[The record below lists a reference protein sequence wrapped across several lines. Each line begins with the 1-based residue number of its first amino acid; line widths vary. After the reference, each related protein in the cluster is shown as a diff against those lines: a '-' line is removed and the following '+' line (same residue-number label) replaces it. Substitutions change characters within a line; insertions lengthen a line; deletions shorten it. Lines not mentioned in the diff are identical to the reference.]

1 MREERAK
8 SDQVVAKIAGRQHG
22 VVSAAQLGP
31 AGIDKDAVTRRVKA
45 CRLHRIHRGVYAVGH
60 PRLTFEGRCMAAVLA
75 LGEGAVVSH
84 QSAAALWG
92 MLKPH
97 SGPIHVSVIGDGGR
111 RKRRGIH
118 VHRSHSLIAGVTIRR
133 KGIAVTKP
141 ARTLQ
146 DLRRTVPQPVY
157 RRAVRRALDL
167 RLIRSDQVSEPDLT
181 RSELERLFLGIC
193 RRHRLP
199 QPEVNARLGPYE
211 VDFLWRDR
219 ALVVETDGFRHHSDR
234 AAFESDRVRDA
245 DVQRFG
251 SRVLRFTY
259 RQVTEDRTS
268 VVAALRD
275 LLGERPLTPNL

>member
-1 MREERAK
+1 
-8 SDQVVAKIAGRQHG
+8 
-22 VVSAAQLGP
+22 
-31 AGIDKDAVTRRVKA
+31 
-45 CRLHRIHRGVYAVGH
+45 
-60 PRLTFEGRCMAAVLA
+60 MAAVFA

-111 RKRRGIH
+111 RKRRGIQ
-118 VHRSHSLIAGVTIRR
+118 VHRSHSLVAGVTTRR

-181 RSELERLFLGIC
+181 RSELERLSW
-193 RRHRLP
+193 
-199 QPEVNARLGPYE
+199 A
-211 VDFLWRDR
+211 
-219 ALVVETDGFRHHSDR
+219 S
-234 AAFESDRVRDA
+234 AAATAFPSPR
-245 DVQRFG
+245 
-251 SRVLRFTY
+251 
-259 RQVTEDRTS
+259 
-268 VVAALRD
+268 
-275 LLGERPLTPNL
+275 

>member
-1 MREERAK
+1 MRPGGRANRGSTARRCERCA
-8 SDQVVAKIAGRQHG
+8 VASCPDRRQGDHRRTKAG
-22 VVSAAQLGP
+22 
-31 AGIDKDAVTRRVKA
+31 
-45 CRLHRIHRGVYAVGH
+45 RLHRVHRGVYAVGH
-60 PRLTFEGRCMAAVLA
+60 SKLSFEGWCMAAVLA
-75 LGEGAVVSH
+75 LGEGAAVSH
-84 QSAAALWG
+84 QSAAGFGACF
-92 MLKPH
+92 PPQPDP
-97 SGPIHVSVIGDGGR
+97 SISPFRGR
-111 RKRRGIH
+111 RPRRRRGIRI
-118 VHRSHSLIAGVTIRR
+118 HRSSTLIAGVTTRR

-199 QPEVNARLGPYE
+199 QPEVNAAVGPYE

-219 ALVVETDGFRHHSDR
+219 RVVVETDSWRHHGDRTAFERDR
-234 AAFESDRVRDA
+234 ARDA
-245 DVQRFG
+245 HLQSLGF
-251 SRVLRFTY
+251 RVLRFTY
-259 RQVTEDRTS
+259 RQLIHDRTS

-275 LLGERPLTPNL
+275 LLGERPLAPNL

>member
-8 SDQVVAKIAGRQHG
+8 SDQVVPKIAGRQHG
-22 VVSAAQLGP
+22 VVSAAQLGS

-45 CRLHRIHRGVYAVGH
+45 CRLHRIHRSVYAVGH
-60 PRLTFEGRCMAAVLA
+60 TRLTFEGRCMAAVFA

-111 RKRRGIH
+111 RKRRGIQ
-118 VHRSHSLIAGVTIRR
+118 VHRSHSLVAGVTTRR
-133 KGIAVTKP
+133 NGIAVTKP

-199 QPEVNARLGPYE
+199 RPEVNAAVGPYE
-211 VDFLWRDR
+211 VDFHWPDR
-219 ALVVETDGFRHHSDR
+219 RVVVETDSWRHHGDRTAFERDR
-234 AAFESDRVRDA
+234 ARDA
-245 DVQRFG
+245 YLQRLGF
-251 SRVLRFTY
+251 RVLRFTH
-259 RQVTEDRTS
+259 RQLIHDRTS